1 MKSCSA
7 DTVVT
12 SASTV
17 DRDAVVPGSDATDSA
32 SAGSEMLLL
41 CAGCDGPI
49 LDRFLL
55 NVLDRVW
62 HAKCVQCCECGCPLA
77 DKCFARD
84 GRLFCRQDFF
94 RYKPPTQLST

>member
-1 MKSCSA
+1 MKSHSGVG
-7 DTVVT
+7 DTAVT
-12 SASTV
+12 SVV
-17 DRDAVVPGSDATDSA
+17 DPGATA
-32 SAGSEMLLL
+32 TAPERAPAGPGAGMLLV

-62 HAKCVQCCECGCPLA
+62 HAGCVQCADCRCPLA

-94 RYKPPTQLST
+94 RYRVLS

>member
-1 MKSCSA
+1 MKSRSGGVGDA
-7 DTVVT
+7 AVT
-12 SASTV
+12 TV
-17 DRDAVVPGSDATDSA
+17 D
-32 SAGSEMLLL
+32 SAGSCPGERAPVTGGGGGGMLLL

-62 HAKCVQCCECGCPLA
+62 HAKCVQCADCRCPLA

-94 RYKPPTQLST
+94 R

>member
-1 MKSCSA
+1 MKSHSG
-7 DTVVT
+7 DTTVAPAT
-12 SASTV
+12 TV
-17 DRDAVVPGSDATDSA
+17 DPGSAATDSS
-32 SAGSEMLLL
+32 SAGAGMLLL

-94 RYKPPTQLST
+94 R

>member
-1 MKSCSA
+1 M
-7 DTVVT
+7 T
-12 SASTV
+12 TV
-17 DRDAVVPGSDATDSA
+17 DPGSAADS
-32 SAGSEMLLL
+32 GGMLLL

-62 HAKCVQCCECGCPLA
+62 HAKCVQCCDCGCPLA

-94 RYKPPTQLST
+94 RYRPPTQLTRNKCELSK

>member
-1 MKSCSA
+1 MKSHSG
-7 DTVVT
+7 DTAVT
-12 SASTV
+12 TV
-17 DRDAVVPGSDATDSA
+17 DSTAAKHAP
-32 SAGSEMLLL
+32 AGRMLLL

-62 HAKCVQCCECGCPLA
+62 HAKCVQCCECRCPLA

-94 RYKPPTQLST
+94 R